1 MAQPQPNSLPVALVV
16 SADRYKSAFFK
27 RSLKGLFHVIDA
39 SDNFA
44 AVDWLK
50 SVQASIIILDEKTL
64 SNTWPLISEHIRA
77 LAGYRDVPIF
87 LITNNLKKNFL
98 VKAMNLGISDF
109 LNEPFDSDEIF
120 QRILAASHSK
130 PATKKI
136 RLMTKKFKKTP
147 SAPPSK
153 LSAPQR
159 FVITESAIKK
169 ITSMQEKYQPMCLVL
184 LEVDEFKN
192 IAKEIG
198 SDGEGKLLSHLQAV
212 LKSHQRN
219 LDKILPQ
226 GSGRFLMILPHTS
239 HPAAVT
245 IAETLRKAIHEK
257 PFSFK
262 SHHFS
267 LFLSVGVVTLDKN
280 SQLSK
285 NAYEQFGTMLKKVDK
300 ALQAKRKKSE

>member
-1 MAQPQPNSLPVALVV
+1 MVQPQPDSFPIALVV

-64 SNTWPLISEHIRA
+64 PNTWPLLSEHIRA
-77 LAGYRDVPIF
+77 LAGYRDVPVF

-98 VKAMNLGISDF
+98 VKAMNSGINDF
-109 LNEPFDSDEIF
+109 LNEPFDPDEIL
-120 QRILAASHSK
+120 QRILAASQSK

-136 RLMTKKFKKTP
+136 GLMAKKFKNTR
-147 SAPPSK
+147 SATLSK

-169 ITSMQEKYQPMCLVL
+169 ITSMQEKYQRICLVL
-184 LEVDEFKN
+184 LEVDEFQN

-198 SDGEGKLLSHLQAV
+198 SDGEEKLLSHLNAV

-226 GSGRFLMILPHTS
+226 GSGRFLMLLPHTS
-239 HPAAVT
+239 HRAAMT

-267 LFLSVGVVTLDKN
+267 LFVSIGIVTLDKN
-280 SQLSK
+280 SKLSQ
-285 NAYEQFGTMLKKVDK
+285 NGYEQFDTMLKKVDK